1 MTVAAIVVAGGRG
14 ERFGGQK
21 QFAKLGGR
29 TLAAHSVEQSRS
41 VADFVVVVV
50 PEDYLGDGEGA
61 DLVVTGGET
70 RSDSVRAGLAVC
82 DDAQFIVVQD
92 AARPLASTQLFVAVL
107 AAVRAGAAA
116 AIPGVTISD
125 TIKQVADGVVV
136 NTPPRDQLVA
146 VQTPQAFQAEVLR
159 RAHASAGV
167 ATDDAGLVEALG
179 ESVVVVA
186 GERTNIKVTNP
197 EDLDGLTV
205 SVA

>member
-50 PEDYLGDGEGA
+50 PEDYVG
-61 DLVVTGGET
+61 
-70 RSDSVRAGLAVC
+70 
-82 DDAQFIVVQD
+82 VQD
-92 AARPLASTQLFVAVL
+92 AARPLASTKLFEAVL

-116 AIPGVTISD
+116 AIPGVTVSD

-159 RAHASAGV
+159 RAHASVGV
-167 ATDDAGLVEALG
+167 ATDDAALVEALG

-197 EDLDGLTV
+197 EDLDGLKM

>member
-146 VQTPQAFQAEVLR
+146 VQTPQAFKAEVLR

>member
-61 DLVVTGGET
+61 DLVVTGGAT

-92 AARPLASTQLFVAVL
+92 AARPLASTQLFAAVL

-116 AIPGVTISD
+116 AIPGVTVSD

-159 RAHASAGV
+159 RAHASSGV

-179 ESVVVVA
+179 ERVVVVA

-197 EDLDGLTV
+197 EDLDGLTM
-205 SVA
+205 SGA

>member
-92 AARPLASTQLFVAVL
+92 AARPLASTQLFEAVL

-116 AIPGVTISD
+116 AILGVPVSD

-146 VQTPQAFQAEVLR
+146 VQTPQAFVADVLR
-159 RAHASAGV
+159 RAHAAAGV

-186 GERTNIKVTNP
+186 GERSNIKVTNP
-197 EDLDGLTV
+197 EDLDHLKMSGV
-205 SVA
+205 

>member
-1 MTVAAIVVAGGRG
+1 MAVAAIVVAGGRG

-29 TLAAHSVEQSRS
+29 TLAAHSVEQARS

-50 PEDYLGDGEGA
+50 PEGYLGDGEGA
-61 DLVVTGGET
+61 DLVVTGGAT

-92 AARPLASTQLFVAVL
+92 AARPLASKNLFESVV

-116 AIPGVTISD
+116 AIPGVTVSD

-197 EDLDGLTV
+197 EDLDGLKMG
-205 SVA
+205 VA

>member
-1 MTVAAIVVAGGRG
+1 
-14 ERFGGQK
+14 
-21 QFAKLGGR
+21 
-29 TLAAHSVEQSRS
+29 

-61 DLVVTGGET
+61 DVVVTGGET

-82 DDAQFIVVQD
+82 GDALFIVVQD
-92 AARPLASTQLFVAVL
+92 AARPLASTELFAAVL
-107 AAVRAGAAA
+107 AAVRTGAAA
-116 AIPGVTISD
+116 AIPGVTVSD

-146 VQTPQAFQAEVLR
+146 VQTPQAFQAAVLR

-179 ESVVVVA
+179 ESVVVVP

-197 EDLDGLTV
+197 EDLDHLKMSGV
-205 SVA
+205 

>member
-61 DLVVTGGET
+61 DLVVTGGAT

-92 AARPLASTQLFVAVL
+92 AARPLASTQLFEVVL

-116 AIPGVTISD
+116 AIPGVTVSD

-146 VQTPQAFQAEVLR
+146 VQTPQAFQAEILR

-197 EDLDGLTV
+197 EDLDGLTM
-205 SVA
+205 SGA

>member
-21 QFAKLGGR
+21 QFAKLSGR

-92 AARPLASTQLFVAVL
+92 AARPLASTQLFEVVL

-116 AIPGVTISD
+116 AIPGVTVSD

-146 VQTPQAFQAEVLR
+146 VQTPQAFKAEVLR

-197 EDLDGLTV
+197 EDLDGLKM

>member
-146 VQTPQAFQAEVLR
+146 VQTPQAFKAEVLR

-197 EDLDGLTV
+197 EDLDGLTM
-205 SVA
+205 SGA

>member
-29 TLAAHSVEQSRS
+29 TLAAHSVEQARS
-41 VADFVVVVV
+41 VANFVVVVV
-50 PEDYLGDGEGA
+50 PEDYRGDGEGA
-61 DLVVTGGET
+61 DLVVTGGAT

-92 AARPLASTQLFVAVL
+92 AARPLASAPLFEAVL

-116 AIPGVTISD
+116 AIPGVAVSD

-136 NTPPRDQLVA
+136 HTPPRDQLVA
-146 VQTPQAFQAEVLR
+146 VQTPQAFAAAVLR

-197 EDLDGLTV
+197 EDLDGLTM
-205 SVA
+205 SGA

>member
-61 DLVVTGGET
+61 DLVVTGGAT

-92 AARPLASTQLFVAVL
+92 AARPLASTQLFEVVL

-116 AIPGVTISD
+116 AIPGITISD

-197 EDLDGLTV
+197 EDLDGLTM
-205 SVA
+205 SGA

>member
-21 QFAKLGGR
+21 QFAQLSGR
-29 TLAAHSVEQSRS
+29 TLAAHSVAQSRS

-50 PEDYLGDGEGA
+50 PDDYAGDGEGA
-61 DLVVTGGET
+61 DLVVTGGAT
-70 RSDSVRAGLAVC
+70 RSDSVRAGLSVC
-82 DDAQFIVVQD
+82 GDAAIIVVQD
-92 AARPLASTQLFVAVL
+92 AARPLASNDLFVSVV
-107 AAVRAGAAA
+107 AAIRSGAAA
-116 AIPGVTISD
+116 AIPGIAVSD
-125 TIKQVADGVVV
+125 TIKQVDNGVVIA
-136 NTPPRDQLVA
+136 TPPRESLVA
-146 VQTPQAFQAEVLR
+146 VQTPQAFRAEVLQ

-197 EDLDGLTV
+197 EDLDIVQKSGF
-205 SVA
+205 

>member
-197 EDLDGLTV
+197 EDLDGLTM
-205 SVA
+205 SGA

>member
-61 DLVVTGGET
+61 DLVVTGGAT

-116 AIPGVTISD
+116 AIPGVTVSD
-125 TIKQVADGVVV
+125 TIKQVAGGVVV
-136 NTPPRDQLVA
+136 STPPRDQLVA

-197 EDLDGLTV
+197 EDLDGLTM
-205 SVA
+205 SGA

>member
-197 EDLDGLTV
+197 EDLDGLKM

>member
-50 PEDYLGDGEGA
+50 PEDYVGDGEGA

-92 AARPLASTQLFVAVL
+92 AARPLASTKLFEAVL
-107 AAVRAGAAA
+107 AAVRDGAAA
-116 AIPGVTISD
+116 AIPGVTVSD
-125 TIKQVADGVVV
+125 TIKQVAGGVVV
-136 NTPPRDQLVA
+136 STPPRDQLVA
-146 VQTPQAFQAEVLR
+146 VQTPQAFQAEILR

-186 GERTNIKVTNP
+186 GERTNVKVTNP
-197 EDLDGLTV
+197 EDLDGLKM
-205 SVA
+205 SMA

>member
-50 PEDYLGDGEGA
+50 PEDYVGDGEGA

-92 AARPLASTQLFVAVL
+92 AARPLASTKLFEAVL

-116 AIPGVTISD
+116 AIPGVTVSD

-159 RAHASAGV
+159 RAHASVGV
-167 ATDDAGLVEALG
+167 ATDDAALVEALG

-197 EDLDGLTV
+197 EDLDGLKM

>member
-61 DLVVTGGET
+61 DLVVTGGAT

-92 AARPLASTQLFVAVL
+92 AARPLASTQLFEVVL

-116 AIPGVTISD
+116 AIPGVTVSD

-146 VQTPQAFQAEVLR
+146 VQTPQAFQAEILR

-197 EDLDGLTV
+197 EDLDGLTM
-205 SVA
+205 SEA

>member
-21 QFAKLGGR
+21 QFAQLSGR
-29 TLAAHSVEQSRS
+29 TLAAHSVAQSRS
-41 VADFVVVVV
+41 VADFIVVVV
-50 PEDYLGDGEGA
+50 PDDYAGTGEGA
-61 DLVVTGGET
+61 DCVVTGGAT

-82 DDAQFIVVQD
+82 GDAEIIVVQD
-92 AARPLASTQLFVAVL
+92 AARPLASTDLFTSVVAAIRSGAV
-107 AAVRAGAAA
+107 AAV
-116 AIPGVTISD
+116 PGIAVSD
-125 TIKQVADGVVV
+125 TIKQVADGVVIA
-136 NTPPRDQLVA
+136 TPPRESLVA
-146 VQTPQAFQAEVLR
+146 VQTPQAFRADVLQ

-197 EDLDGLTV
+197 EDLDVLQKSGF
-205 SVA
+205 

>member
-21 QFAKLGGR
+21 QFAQLSGR
-29 TLAAHSVEQSRS
+29 TLAAHSVAQSRS

-50 PEDYLGDGEGA
+50 PDDYAGDGEGA
-61 DLVVTGGET
+61 DLVVTGGAT
-70 RSDSVRAGLAVC
+70 RSDSVRAGLSVC
-82 DDAQFIVVQD
+82 GDAEIIVVQD
-92 AARPLASTQLFVAVL
+92 AARPLASNDLFISVVA
-107 AAVRAGAAA
+107 AIRSGAAA
-116 AIPGVTISD
+116 AIPGISVSD
-125 TIKQVADGVVV
+125 TIKQVDNGVVIA
-136 NTPPRDQLVA
+136 TPPRETLVA
-146 VQTPQAFQAEVLR
+146 VQTPQAFRAEVLQ

-197 EDLDGLTV
+197 EDLDIVQKSGV
-205 SVA
+205 

>member
-116 AIPGVTISD
+116 AIPGVTVSD
-125 TIKQVADGVVV
+125 TIKQVAGGVVV

-159 RAHASAGV
+159 RAHASAGA

-197 EDLDGLTV
+197 EDLDGLTM

>member
-1 MTVAAIVVAGGRG
+1 
-14 ERFGGQK
+14 
-21 QFAKLGGR
+21 
-29 TLAAHSVEQSRS
+29 

-50 PEDYLGDGEGA
+50 PEDYRGDGEGA

-92 AARPLASTQLFVAVL
+92 AARPLASTQLFEAVL

-116 AIPGVTISD
+116 AIPGVPVSD

-146 VQTPQAFQAEVLR
+146 VQTPQAFAADVLR
-159 RAHASAGV
+159 RAHAATDV

-179 ESVVVVA
+179 EIVVVVA
-186 GERTNIKVTNP
+186 GERANIKVTNP
-197 EDLDGLTV
+197 EDLDHLKM
-205 SVA
+205 SVD

>member
-61 DLVVTGGET
+61 DLVVTGGAT

-92 AARPLASTQLFVAVL
+92 AARPLASTQLFEVVL

-116 AIPGVTISD
+116 AIPGVTVSD

-159 RAHASAGV
+159 RAHASSGV

-197 EDLDGLTV
+197 EDLDGLTM
-205 SVA
+205 SGA

>member
-50 PEDYLGDGEGA
+50 PEDYVGDGEGA

-92 AARPLASTQLFVAVL
+92 AARPLASTKLFEAVL

-197 EDLDGLTV
+197 EDLDGLKM